1 MLGKIRR
8 GGCNAGRWR
17 IALERVQGIPP
28 PEGFRIEHVDA
39 GDAVRLARII
49 QGQLDRPDGLKL
61 LQKVDKRIGLHSQTF
76 VLNCSEGSIN
86 RGNVQLSRDYSQTW
100 PPASELHLTAWALRA
115 FFGSFE
121 VSRKIQKISSIRI
134 WKKVVKTNWLAWFPC
149 MPCFRFLFPGKSTV
163 VEVECLGGSGQ
174 T

>member
-1 MLGKIRR
+1 VVSKIRR
-8 GGCNAGRWR
+8 GCNAGRWR
-17 IALERVQGIPP
+17 IAVERVQGTPP

-61 LQKVDKRIGLHSQTF
+61 LQKVDKRIGLRSQTF
-76 VLNCSEGSIN
+76 VLNCSGGSLIS
-86 RGNVQLSRDYSQTW
+86 RRCSVSRDYSQTW

-134 WKKVVKTNWLAWFPC
+134 WKSLLKTN
-149 MPCFRFLFPGKSTV
+149 
-163 VEVECLGGSGQ
+163 
-174 T
+174 